1 MRRVVKS
8 VGAGIG
14 LATEAYAARKSSSA
28 SNTAESQQHTVAS
41 GSSASEHDGEHKE
54 ELPRAENDEVD
65 WDLDDAVSE
74 QEGAEAED
82 KETGKTTMSVDRLVQ
97 IFLNQHPPPAEL
109 GPYEL
114 QCPVILPQRR
124 PRDKSRGFVRA
135 YAPVLADCGIDEVTF
150 MQFLKAFHQ
159 ASKVSST
166 MATEDRND

>member
-28 SNTAESQQHTVAS
+28 SATAETQHATTA
-41 GSSASEHDGEHKE
+41 GNSSAREHDSEHEDK
-54 ELPRAENDEVD
+54 LPGAGIDEVD
-65 WDLDDAVSE
+65 WDLDDAVDE

-97 IFLNQHPPPAEL
+97 IFINQHPPPAEL
-109 GPYEL
+109 GPYKL
-114 QCPVILPQRR
+114 PCPVILPQRR

-135 YAPVLADCGIDEVTF
+135 YAPVLSDCGIDEVTF
-150 MQFLKAFHQ
+150 MQFLKAIHQ

-166 MATEDRND
+166 MATE